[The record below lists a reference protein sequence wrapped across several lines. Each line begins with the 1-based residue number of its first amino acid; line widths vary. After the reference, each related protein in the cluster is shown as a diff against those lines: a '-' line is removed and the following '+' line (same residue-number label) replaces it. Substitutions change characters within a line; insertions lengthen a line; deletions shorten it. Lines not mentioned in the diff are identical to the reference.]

1 MIAALVV
8 CLAIGVGSIPTGLI
22 LARLVTGRDIR
33 QEGSGNIGAANV
45 TRTAGRKI
53 GALVAVLDACK
64 GILPVLLARALGLD
78 HWALALVGLAAV
90 AGHDFSLFLGLRGG
104 KGVATSVGAALAL
117 APLVG
122 IVTIV
127 VWVGVLFGTGISSV
141 ASLSAL
147 TALPIIMAATGQ
159 PPTYVLLGIALLLLA
174 ALKHYE
180 NIIRLSQGTEPGFR
194 KRRSADG
201 A

>member
-1 MIAALVV
+1 MVAALVV

-174 ALKHYE
+174 AVKHYE